1 MAEKELIFG
10 IPFVPKA
17 LWIAFGK
24 TINLVFI
31 IIKEFGQICQVLT
44 AVFSYRAELP

>member
-17 LWIAFGK
+17 LWIAFSK
-24 TINLVFI
+24 TINLI
-31 IIKEFGQICQVLT
+31 LIKIKEFSQICQVIT
-44 AVFSYRAELP
+44 AIFSYRAELP

>member
-24 TINLVFI
+24 SINLILIV
-31 IIKEFGQICQVLT
+31 IKEFGQICQVLT
-44 AVFSYRAELP
+44 AVFSNRAELP

>member
-17 LWIAFGK
+17 LRIAFGK
-24 TINLVFI
+24 SINLILIEVE
-31 IIKEFGQICQVLT
+31 EFG
-44 AVFSYRAELP
+44 

>member
-17 LWIAFGK
+17 LWIAFRK

-31 IIKEFGQICQVLT
+31 VIKEFGQICQVLT
-44 AVFSYRAELP
+44 AIFSYSAELP